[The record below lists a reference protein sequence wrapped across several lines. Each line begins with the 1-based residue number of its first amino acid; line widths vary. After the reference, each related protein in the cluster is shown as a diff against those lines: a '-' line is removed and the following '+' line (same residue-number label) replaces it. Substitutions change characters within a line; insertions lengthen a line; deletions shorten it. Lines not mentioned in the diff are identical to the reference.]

1 MAPAAASTYAGIV
14 RLAQQAAA
22 ESAPVVRLADR
33 VAAWFLPLAL
43 AVAGFAWLMSESAER
58 AVIVTAS
65 SENHSSVCLSTQ
77 SGMGLVSEDEESHKE
92 LHDESEEDLRRSHD
106 RRRAEFLRPRTGRG
120 CGGRETTSKSTG
132 PWTWRLGRW
141 GRWGL
146 VRPGIRAVPRADP
159 GVRQR
164 YRSVGVR
171 HRHRV
176 HLAAAALSTP
186 RRNLIRTTP
195 HPIDC
200 PSY

>member
-92 LHDESEEDLRRSHD
+92 LHDESEEDLRRSVCHE
-106 RRRAEFLRPRTGRG
+106 RRTEVSDDV
-120 CGGRETTSKSTG
+120 GG
-132 PWTWRLGRW
+132 PL
-141 GRWGL
+141 
-146 VRPGIRAVPRADP
+146 
-159 GVRQR
+159 
-164 YRSVGVR
+164 
-171 HRHRV
+171 
-176 HLAAAALSTP
+176 
-186 RRNLIRTTP
+186 
-195 HPIDC
+195 
-200 PSY
+200 